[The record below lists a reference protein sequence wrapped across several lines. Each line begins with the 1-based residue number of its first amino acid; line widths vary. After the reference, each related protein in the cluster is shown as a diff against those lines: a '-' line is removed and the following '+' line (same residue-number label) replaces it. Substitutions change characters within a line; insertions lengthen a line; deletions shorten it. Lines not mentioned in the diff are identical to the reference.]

1 MATRNSLA
9 TLLKVVSV
17 GSVETP
23 EKKKN
28 WLNKFRENVETI
40 SIDHS

>member
-23 EKKKN
+23 EKKN
-28 WLNKFRENVETI
+28 RLNKFRENVETI